1 MEWLVKNA
9 INRDVERQHLNKIL
23 QEIRKTLNEFEARMA
38 RDSTEEAR
46 IRAIIVQML
55 TTGVQSGINVTY
67 NTTSKAIDFAVKTF
81 TIQLTGAVTG
91 TGTVTGLGNV
101 SISTT
106 LNADFDGVEEA
117 PLDGLS
123 YWRNA
128 GAWVTVP
135 FPLETLQ
142 FLVPG
147 GILVLDEELNWYARA
162 IEGTATEI
170 DVADGDGIAGNPV
183 IGVAPEIRQ
192 GVGRVPYE
200 AAGTIHGRR
209 AVAADSGTIYHPDL
223 STPADAVRIIGI
235 SLQAGVATDILE
247 VQTAG
252 PITDASWSWVT
263 GPVYVDDDGVLTQTA
278 PTTGWIVCI
287 GVATAP
293 DTINVN
299 ILLPILRS

>member
-9 INRDVERQHLNKIL
+9 QSRDVERQHLNKIL

-135 FPLETLQ
+135 FPLETMQ
-142 FLVPG
+142 YLVPG
-147 GILVLDEELNWYARA
+147 GLLHLDEDLNWTSKEIVAGDN
-162 IEGTATEI
+162 IEVDYDSDPTQIIISSTSSGG
-170 DVADGDGIAGNPV
+170 VLPV
-183 IGVAPEIRQ
+183 
-192 GVGRVPYE
+192 
-200 AAGTIHGRR
+200 
-209 AVAADSGTIYHPDL
+209 
-223 STPADAVRIIGI
+223 
-235 SLQAGVATDILE
+235 
-247 VQTAG
+247 
-252 PITDASWSWVT
+252 VT
-263 GPVYVDDDGVLTQTA
+263 GEVPPVLVYFDDGSLLYA
-278 PTTGWIVCI
+278 P
-287 GVATAP
+287 AEY
-293 DTINVN
+293 
-299 ILLPILRS
+299 